1 MMEMGAKAAAIME
14 AMIEQRQTED
24 VADAFMEAYGRGPA
38 WKEAIRKSLSEID
51 DGQRQP
57 IQSALAHAIESWAA
71 TRRNSTSKMQPLEG
85 ADRTPVESVRS
96 AGIPQPVAVEDVE
109 DGAELGRRNLVDA
122 AVAAADQEPCD
133 LPVDLLRLLYC
144 HAE

>member
-1 MMEMGAKAAAIME
+1 VVPGPIPKEGYYRFRENGNNSMMEMGAKAAAIME

-57 IQSALAHAIESWAA
+57 IQSALAQAI
-71 TRRNSTSKMQPLEG
+71 
-85 ADRTPVESVRS
+85 
-96 AGIPQPVAVEDVE
+96 
-109 DGAELGRRNLVDA
+109 
-122 AVAAADQEPCD
+122 
-133 LPVDLLRLLYC
+133 
-144 HAE
+144 